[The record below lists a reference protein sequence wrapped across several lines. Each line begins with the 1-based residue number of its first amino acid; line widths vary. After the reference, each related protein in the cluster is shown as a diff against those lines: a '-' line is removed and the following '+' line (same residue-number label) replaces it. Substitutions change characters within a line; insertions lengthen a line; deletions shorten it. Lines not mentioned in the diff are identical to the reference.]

1 MGRAQLFILS
11 GPPFA
16 GKSTLA
22 RALEARF
29 GLVRIEIDD
38 VLRARGLD
46 IEREDAWRIAFQRSF
61 RRLHHA
67 LAEGSSVVWDA
78 ASLSRRQRGRIR
90 ATGEAYGASV
100 YLIHAATS
108 DEERERRRLAN
119 LRSGERVDV
128 PRAAFDEARQ
138 AFEVPADDEDPI
150 RFTTDLHLNEWIE
163 HTVAPLIAATEME

>member
-29 GLVRIEIDD
+29 GLVRIEIDE

-67 LAEGSSVVWDA
+67 LAAGTSVVWDA
-78 ASLSRRQRGRIR
+78 ASLTRQQRDRIR
-90 ATGEAYGASV
+90 ATGDVYGAAVS
-100 YLIHAATS
+100 LIHVATS
-108 DEERERRRLAN
+108 DEERDRRRIAN
-119 LRSGERVDV
+119 LGSGERVDV
-128 PRAAFDEARQ
+128 PKAAFDEARQ
-138 AFEVPADDEDPI
+138 EFEIPADDEHPI
-150 RFTTDLHLNEWIE
+150 RFTPDLNLDDWIE
-163 HTVAPLIAATEME
+163 KAIAPLIAAAEME

>member
-29 GLVRIEIDD
+29 GLVRIEIDE

-67 LAEGSSVVWDA
+67 LAAGTSVVWDA
-78 ASLSRRQRGRIR
+78 ASLTRQQRDRIR
-90 ATGEAYGASV
+90 ATGEAYGACV
-100 YLIHAATS
+100 YLIYLATS
-108 DEERERRRLAN
+108 DHERDRRRRAN
-119 LRSGERVDV
+119 LRSGERIDV
-128 PRAAFDEARQ
+128 PKAAFDDARQ
-138 AFEVPADDEDPI
+138 AFEVPTEDEDLI
-150 RFTTDLHLNEWIE
+150 RFTPDVNLDEWIE
-163 HTVAPLIAATEME
+163 HTIAPLIAATEME